1 MLNIFATCL
10 LCLAPLQILSNR
22 GLGTGIFFLGCSI
35 SLASSHWLIMFHQF
49 WCIVALSS
57 WSHWNSY
64 KTRWCISFW
73 VVQRLESLKSSDLSW
88 NFPVLSAESRKLF
101 ATVSCMIYHGY
112 TQLRKAFI
120 TLTIHNVPAKSYLGK
135 LHKLLSD
142 LGVLDPCLAFISGPC
157 YPSWNPHGVIV
168 DIEKLDNP
176 ILSPSFRPAG
186 WFFNHC
192 LHIPAPT
199 LSICFGMDLSMAARL
214 YVDYLLDCTTHSEYT
229 DTETSKRLHDH
240 LSSTRE
246 EIYATLLAF
255 HITVALRK
263 TVPVCRWSM
272 CLVCTSV
279 FLPLWLWYSQQVPS
293 TLSLLERCGATAYFI
308 LVPSRVGLPHNKRA
322 DRLTEHPHV
331 EYTYNYDELTWI
343 PC

>member
-10 LCLAPLQILSNR
+10 LCLDPLQILANR

-112 TQLRKAFI
+112 TQLRKALI

-142 LGVLDPCLAFISGPC
+142 LSVLDPCLAFISGPC

-214 YVDYLLDCTTHSEYT
+214 CGLFT
-229 DTETSKRLHDH
+229 RLYHPLWVHWHRD
-240 LSSTRE
+240 LQEAS
-246 EIYATLLAF
+246 
-255 HITVALRK
+255 
-263 TVPVCRWSM
+263 WS
-272 CLVCTSV
+272 SV
-279 FLPLWLWYSQQVPS
+279 FHKGRNLCHTISFPYHCSSQENCTCLSMVNVPCMHFCLPPPLIV
-293 TLSLLERCGATAYFI
+293 I
-308 LVPSRVGLPHNKRA
+308 
-322 DRLTEHPHV
+322 
-331 EYTYNYDELTWI
+331 
-343 PC
+343 